1 MSRVDDQYYRGYEGE
16 PEIGFYTIKEK
27 IVIWAG
33 FFDDIMEQMKP
44 SRYGWTGIAYYYH
57 LHTGWYDEDFW
68 QIPDLEE
75 CLRQF
80 EGINISECRFE
91 GSKNVLASIRS
102 MLSLAIQEN
111 ENVWISEG

>member
-1 MSRVDDQYYRGYEGE
+1 MSRGDDQYYRGYEGE

-57 LHTGWYDEDFW
+57 LHT
-68 QIPDLEE
+68 EE